1 MGQKKLPNAVESQLS
16 RFDQYSVSLAL
27 SEGSAEATVEDKE
40 GDKDNDESISPFG
53 NYNGIP
59 CNMKIGIKNLRKA
72 LNAGFCEFEVRRLLD
87 KPEYTTLYLLGKIRV
102 PHTEPRLFVGER
114 RRHPT
119 DVEVF
124 IVALREY
131 IGPIESKSPGKEAIT

>member
-1 MGQKKLPNAVESQLS
+1 MPTNIRRFVSGVQNGNVGPMGFLHVRARDVESQLS

-40 GDKDNDESISPFG
+40 GDKDNDESIAPFG

-114 RRHPT
+114 RRSEEHT
-119 DVEVF
+119 SE
-124 IVALREY
+124 LQ
-131 IGPIESKSPGKEAIT
+131 